1 MANSP
6 LVSYT
11 RLSPNHSGRRTHA
24 IDRITPL
31 TQLSVSSVLYASA
44 IALRIEADRQ
54 AATTASGLTAES
66 VSVSKSRTAPGAHHL
81 ETTTS
86 EP

>member
-11 RLSPNHSGRRTHA
+11 RLSPNHPAEGLMQLIA
-24 IDRITPL
+24 LPL